1 MDFDSF
7 GEPTEALDLSFG
19 GKLQAQQIQLS

>member
-19 GKLQAQQIQLS
+19 GKLQTQQIQPS

>member
-7 GEPTEALDLSFG
+7 GEPIEALDLSFG

>member
-7 GEPTEALDLSFG
+7 GEPTKALDLSFG
-19 GKLQAQQIQLS
+19 GKLQTKQIQPS